1 MNFRAIEFAVVA
13 FIALSVL
20 APTSTAFGLS
30 GATFME
36 EVSPGQELVH
46 TISISAGENESLKN
60 MTAEVFGF
68 ERNLAGS
75 NIELSPDRDTGPYS
89 ARPFLSVEPKSF
101 DLEPGERKTL
111 LLTGTVPDDVGS
123 GGRYA
128 LVSISTEPAEP
139 AERGGGQVMVSTG
152 IQVTVLL
159 TIKDSELI
167 KTGEISD
174 LSTSMVDGNVT
185 VDVTFDNTG
194 NVHYKPFVGANLL
207 DEDGEVAASVEPAET
222 RRSIL
227 PTNSRFVSMTLV
239 PDAVLEPGTY
249 TVEATVALD
258 DGTVLATEE
267 TTVEV

>member
-1 MNFRAIEFAVVA
+1 MNFRAIEFTVVA

-20 APTSTAFGLS
+20 APTSAAFGLS

-46 TISISAGENESLKN
+46 AISISAGENESLKN

-101 DLEPGERKTL
+101 DLEPGQRKTL

-128 LVSISTEPAEP
+128 LVSISTEP

-174 LSTSMVDGNVT
+174 LSTSMVDGNVS

-194 NVHYKPFVGANLL
+194 NVHYKPLVGANLL
-207 DEDGEVAASVEPAET
+207 NEDGEVVASVVPAET

-227 PTNSRFVSMTLV
+227 PTGSRLVSMTLV
-239 PDAVLEPGTY
+239 PEAELEPGTY

-258 DGTVLATEE
+258 DGTVLAAEE
-267 TTVEV
+267 TTIEV